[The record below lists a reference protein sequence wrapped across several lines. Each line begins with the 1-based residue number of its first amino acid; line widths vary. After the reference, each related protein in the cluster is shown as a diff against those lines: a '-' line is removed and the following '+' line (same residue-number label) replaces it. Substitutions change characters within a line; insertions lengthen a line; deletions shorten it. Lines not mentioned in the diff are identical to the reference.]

1 MKIRSQIVLA
11 LLCLCSLPTPAR
23 ADEVDEY
30 VKAFIRKQNIPG
42 LSLAV
47 VRDGKLVKAAGYGL
61 ANLELNSPATSETVY
76 EIGSM
81 TKQFTAEAILL
92 MVEEGKLS
100 LDDTLGKHLDGL
112 PSAWQALT
120 LRQLLTHTSGL
131 KDWEAA
137 NILSFRREYTAADF
151 IKLMSPFA
159 LDFTPGERW
168 SYSNTAYPL
177 LGLVIAHVSG
187 KSYEEFMV
195 EHIFKPLGL
204 NATRFNHPLEIVPQ
218 RASGYVEEA
227 GRWQK
232 GEPLRPLLLAPN
244 GGIITTVLDL
254 AKWERIFDTEQIL
267 KRASLEQMRT
277 PVRLSDGRTF
287 NAGFGLFM
295 DVFRDHRLWLHNG
308 STVGGFSSVF
318 YHYPDDKLTV
328 IVLCNIDRGDAVNRI
343 ATRVASFYV
352 PGLTISALPE
362 QADSDPQTSSGLLKM
377 LRELA
382 EGREPDL
389 LLPEWRS
396 RIPQTTRAKI
406 TAQLSGF
413 KRFAFLDRETLMKG
427 ADRSVMAAVQIL
439 RYKLVSGERAIYY
452 TFELTADGK
461 VARMSFE
468 EE

>member
-1 MKIRSQIVLA
+1 MKIRSLIVTA
-11 LLCLCSLPTPAR
+11 LFLCLLPTPAR

-30 VKAFIRKQNIPG
+30 VRAFINKLHIPG

-61 ANLELNSPATSETVY
+61 ANLELNSPATPETVY
-76 EIGSM
+76 EIGSI

-92 MVEEGKLS
+92 LVEEGKLG

-112 PSAWQALT
+112 PTAWQSLT

-131 KDWEAA
+131 RDWEAA
-137 NILSFRREYTAADF
+137 NALSFRHEYTAAEF

-159 LDFTPGERW
+159 LDFTPGARW
-168 SYSNTAYPL
+168 SYTNTAYPL
-177 LGLVIAHVSG
+177 LGMIIARVSG
-187 KSYEEFMV
+187 KSYEEFIA
-195 EHIFKPLGL
+195 ERIFKPLGL
-204 NATRFNHPLEIVPQ
+204 NNTRFNHPLEIVPQ

-227 GRWQK
+227 GRLQK
-232 GEPLRPLLLAPN
+232 GEPLRPRLIAPN

-254 AKWERIFDTEQIL
+254 AKWERIFYTEQIL
-267 KRASLEQMRT
+267 KRTSLEQMRT
-277 PVRLSDGRTF
+277 PVQLSDGRTF

-295 DVFRDHRLWLHNG
+295 DVFRGHRLTLHNG

-328 IVLCNIDRGDAVNRI
+328 IVLCNIDRGDAVNKI

-362 QADSDPQTSSGLLKM
+362 QTDSDPKTSEGLLEM
-377 LRELA
+377 LRDLA
-382 EGREPDL
+382 SGREPNL

-396 RIPQTTRAKI
+396 RVPQTTRAKI
-406 TAQLSGF
+406 AAQLSNL
-413 KRFAFLDRETLMKG
+413 KRFAFLDRESLMKG
-427 ADRSVMAAVQIL
+427 ADRSVTAAVQIL

-452 TFELTADGK
+452 TFEMMADGK
-461 VARMSFE
+461 VSRMVFE